1 MICRGWKPAS
11 NRSLLLIR
19 LAFVSLASQGCSQS
33 PGGRV
38 LRFVRGVLILT
49 NFLDWVATLALA
61 DKCCYVVV
69 SYQMASNILPF
80 NTLAQVYAHT
90 QDDSALHRYTMDMVL
105 EGSLFYCKLITPARL
120 INTANEV
127 KKTSVCLFFDASH
140 VQGLGVCDNDEEVI
154 PSCVKSAFVKQASS
168 TSAAD
173 LMSIRFVLKGHAPL
187 VAPDSMLQKRPSM
200 FKDIEALLRMGRSDT
215 FKVYLPSSAVSRKHL
230 LGLSDA
236 LARGMKPAPENV
248 INSIYRK
255 PFKSKIVTR
264 LDELWG
270 LNEPENP
277 PPYDLSTVPGASND
291 EPSSQSD
298 FRDTSS
304 SGKRGKRRMASPVSR
319 QTPSKRQFLTEKA
332 DPEPWELAFAAQ
344 GAQIAALCAELHTL
358 REEMQRFRRAS
369 MVDAETQTD
378 PPAEA
383 EAKPGSSLDYASPS
397 QASTVENTIEDR
409 LLMVE
414 DSILEEQLR
423 RALSDEKLEN
433 TEKQLALLDEKLEN
447 TNKQVSMQGHHGTT
461 ITRWC
466 PIPPTFSL
474 HMF

>member
-1 MICRGWKPAS
+1 
-11 NRSLLLIR
+11 
-19 LAFVSLASQGCSQS
+19 
-33 PGGRV
+33 
-38 LRFVRGVLILT
+38 
-49 NFLDWVATLALA
+49 
-61 DKCCYVVV
+61 
-69 SYQMASNILPF
+69 
-80 NTLAQVYAHT
+80 
-90 QDDSALHRYTMDMVL
+90 MVL

-414 DSILEEQLR
+414 DSILEEQ
-423 RALSDEKLEN
+423 
-433 TEKQLALLDEKLEN
+433 KQRALLDEKLDHTDKQIRQELESECFGLQSAVEN
-447 TNKQVSMQGHHGTT
+447 LESRVDDLESCLQDDLRQDFKEDIDAKASDLQVKLEEFIERRLEDVEEVVKHDVRMAFENASCKFKIDLG
-461 ITRWC
+461 W
-466 PIPPTFSL
+466 SE
-474 HMF
+474 

>member
-1 MICRGWKPAS
+1 
-11 NRSLLLIR
+11 
-19 LAFVSLASQGCSQS
+19 
-33 PGGRV
+33 
-38 LRFVRGVLILT
+38 
-49 NFLDWVATLALA
+49 
-61 DKCCYVVV
+61 
-69 SYQMASNILPF
+69 
-80 NTLAQVYAHT
+80 
-90 QDDSALHRYTMDMVL
+90 MVL

-127 KKTSVCLFFDASH
+127 KKTSVCLFLDASH
-140 VQGLGVCDNDEEVI
+140 VQSLGVCDNEEEVI

-168 TSAAD
+168 TSADD
-173 LMSIRFVLKGHAPL
+173 LMSIHFVLKGHAPL

-264 LDELWG
+264 LDELWD

-298 FRDTSS
+298 FRDISS

-332 DPEPWELAFAAQ
+332 DSEPWELAFAAQ
-344 GAQIAALCAELHTL
+344 GAQIAALCAELQTL

-369 MVDAETQTD
+369 MVDVGTQTD
-378 PPAEA
+378 PLAEA
-383 EAKPGSSLDYASPS
+383 EAKPGSSLDHASSS

-409 LLMVE
+409 LLMLE
-414 DSILEEQLR
+414 DSILDEQ
-423 RALSDEKLEN
+423 
-433 TEKQLALLDEKLEN
+433 KQRALLDEKLGHTDKQIRQELESECFGLQSAVGNLESRVDDLESGLQDDLRQEFKEDVDAKALDLQVKLEEFIEHRLEDVEEVVKHDVRMAFEN
-447 TNKQVSMQGHHGTT
+447 ASCKFKIDLGWSE
-461 ITRWC
+461 
-466 PIPPTFSL
+466 
-474 HMF
+474 